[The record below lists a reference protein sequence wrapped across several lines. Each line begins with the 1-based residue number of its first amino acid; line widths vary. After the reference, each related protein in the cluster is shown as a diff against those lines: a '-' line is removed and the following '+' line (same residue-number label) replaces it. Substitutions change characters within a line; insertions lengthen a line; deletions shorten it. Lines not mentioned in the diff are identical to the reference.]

1 MASMLQMKDERT
13 ESALCIGVIV
23 ALLWG
28 IGMMVRGFSL
38 GPLAISWEEWFLQ
51 LMGGVASALIL
62 PWLLVRGSDWVSHR
76 LETAR
81 QR

>member
-1 MASMLQMKDERT
+1 MLQMKDERT
-13 ESALCIGVIV
+13 ESALCIGVV
-23 ALLWG
+23 MAVLWG

-51 LMGGVASALIL
+51 LLGGVACALL
-62 PWLLVRGSDWVSHR
+62 FPWLLVRGSDWISHR
-76 LETAR
+76 LEAAR